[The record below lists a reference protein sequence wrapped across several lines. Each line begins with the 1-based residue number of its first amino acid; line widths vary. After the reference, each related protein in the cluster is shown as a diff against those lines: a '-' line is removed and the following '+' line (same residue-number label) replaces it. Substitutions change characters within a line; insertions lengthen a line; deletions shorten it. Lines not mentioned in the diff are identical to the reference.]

1 MSDTLDPLADARSWI
16 DARAMVERSTEIA
29 IPVVEGIGPVW
40 SHSTSTGGW
49 FAYLSGAIRPLDEG
63 WHGVLTE
70 CDHVH
75 PTEEGAWDCAQRLA
89 RGVVDALLAVRER

>member
-1 MSDTLDPLADARSWI
+1 MSDTLDPLGDARAWI
-16 DARAMVERSTEIA
+16 DARAMLERPTEIL

-40 SHSTSTGGW
+40 SHATSTGGW
-49 FAYLSGAIRPLDEG
+49 FAYLSGALRPLDEG

-75 PTEEGAWDCAQRLA
+75 PTEADAWGCARQLA
-89 RGVVDALLAVRER
+89 QGVVNALGAGRER